1 MITEDERFN
10 TNRPDLCH
18 LLCWKGK
25 FAPFDLGAKR
35 LPSIDGHFWC
45 TFTQT
50 CIGPDGQLAEPGN
63 CSSSGRTCYETHKG
77 S

>member
-1 MITEDERFN
+1 MITENERLN

-25 FAPFDLGAKR
+25 FAPFDLESKKQ
-35 LPSIDGHFWC
+35 PSIDGHFWC

-50 CIGPDGQLAEPGN
+50 CMGPDGQLAEPET
-63 CSSSGRTCYETHKG
+63 CDSSELVCFETG
-77 S
+77 QV